1 MKLSISIQCLL
12 VLLLSQ
18 HGYSF
23 VPPNLPISRDVAPE
37 TEPAPVV
44 SKSLKSEDPLQA
56 EGINSVMNEDSR
68 RMFLASLLATSLALT
83 IIPDVAQAA
92 AAVTEIPPNDLHQ
105 AGLEMPSVISAA
117 ADAAA
122 VPPLDWNGIFQKAS
136 KKALGGGKAGASAA
150 VIQVFSLMWL
160 RTSMNYQYRYG
171 GDLKSSLKTLWEE
184 GGIPRL
190 YQGLPFALVQ
200 GPLTRFGD
208 TAANVGILTLLES
221 TPQTQNLP
229 LPVKTLIG
237 KDNHKP
243 SGLLVCL

>member
-1 MKLSISIQCLL
+1 MKLSVSIQHLL
-12 VLLLSQ
+12 FLLLSQ
-18 HGYSF
+18 RGYSF
-23 VPPNLPISRDVAPE
+23 VRPNLPISRDVLVAPE

-44 SKSLKSEDPLQA
+44 SETLKSDDPFQV
-56 EGINSVMNEDSR
+56 EEINNIMNVDSR

-83 IIPDVAQAA
+83 IPDVAQAA
-92 AAVTEIPPNDLHQ
+92 AVAVTVEEEIPQNN
-105 AGLEMPSVISAA
+105 LEMSSVISAA

-122 VPPLDWNGIFQKAS
+122 VPAVDWNAIFQKAS

-171 GDLKSSLKTLWEE
+171 GDLFSSLNTLWKE

-221 TPQTQNLP
+221 TPETQSLP

-237 KDNHKP
+237 KDTNNP
-243 SGLLVCL
+243 TCCCL